1 MKVPTTPPSDPLR
14 ADRQSPSLKPS
25 PTPRVIVSCS
35 AHDHSRMHDEIT
47 RSGFRADVVFVS
59 NRNDLDHALG
69 RAFDAFVCGEGVPS
83 LSARDI
89 RLALDAR
96 DIDVPLVVLTALT
109 NEESLSLGRKARAV
123 DVIDEAGLVRLP
135 FVLARELERKREMDE
150 LRRERENE
158 EHLRRRRDREHDIAK
173 LERNEFLMSFLREI
187 RRPLNRT
194 LDNYDRLL
202 REESDALSTE
212 GRIALKSVEQGTCTL
227 LAVLNDVL
235 DLASVNREWL
245 EVLANAVTKQSVP
258 FDRMARHVR
267 DVVGTAER
275 AERAAR
281 LRILHVDDSRQN
293 RDVVRQ
299 SLAGEFELLEAYDA
313 EEGIV
318 RAARDEPDLI
328 LMDISLPRLDGCQ
341 ATARLKADPKLKRIP
356 VIAIAAH
363 PGDDERRRAR
373 EAGCI
378 EYLVTPLE
386 QDLLVDTM
394 RKHLSSESR
403 VSSTRL
409 RVV

>member
-1 MKVPTTPPSDPLR
+1 M
-14 ADRQSPSLKPS
+14 
-25 PTPRVIVSCS
+25 PRVIVAGSPTEL
-35 AHDHSRMHDEIT
+35 ARITDELA
-47 RSGFRADVVFVS
+47 RSGFRADLVTVS
-59 NRNDLDHALG
+59 NRSDLEPALG
-69 RAFDAFVCGEGVPS
+69 KALDVFVCGEGIPS
-83 LSARDI
+83 LSPRDI

-96 DIDVPLVVLTALT
+96 DIDAPLVVLTEQTTAQ
-109 NEESLSLGRKARAV
+109 SLDTARRARAA
-123 DVIDEAGLVRLP
+123 DVVDEAGITRLS
-135 FVLARELERKREMDE
+135 FVLTREVERKRATDE
-150 LRRERENE
+150 WLRERDNAEHARRRRER
-158 EHLRRRRDREHDIAK
+158 DHDIAK

-202 REESDALSTE
+202 REESEALSVD
-212 GRIALKSVEQGTCTL
+212 GQIALKSIEQGTCAM

-245 EVLANAVTKQSVP
+245 EVLATAVTKHSVP

-281 LRILHVDDSRQN
+281 MRILHVDASRQN

-299 SLAGEFELLEAYDA
+299 SLAGEFELLEAHDA

-318 RAARDEPDLI
+318 KAARDAPDLI

-356 VIAIAAH
+356 VIAIAAQ

-373 EAGCI
+373 EAGCV
-378 EYLVTPLE
+378 EYLTIPLE

-394 RKHLSSESR
+394 RRHLSSDTR

-409 RVV
+409 RLV

>member
-1 MKVPTTPPSDPLR
+1 MKVPTTPPSEPLR
-14 ADRQSPSLKPS
+14 ADLQSASLKTS
-25 PTPRVIVSCS
+25 PTPRVIVSGLPN
-35 AHDHSRMHDEIT
+35 DHT
-47 RSGFRADVVFVS
+47 RIVGELTRASFRADVVTVE
-59 NRNDLDHALG
+59 NRGDLDHALG
-69 RAFDAFVCGEGVPS
+69 KTFDVFVCGEGVPS
-83 LSARDI
+83 LSPRDI

-96 DIDVPLVVLTALT
+96 DLDVPLVMLTAQT
-109 NEESLSLGRKARAV
+109 NEQSVTTARKARAADLV
-123 DVIDEAGLVRLP
+123 DEAGLARLP

-150 LRRERENE
+150 LRRDRENE
-158 EHLRRRRDREHDIAK
+158 AHARRRRDREYDIAK

-202 REESDALSTE
+202 REESDALSRD
-212 GRIALKSVEQGTCTL
+212 GQLALKSIEQGTCAL
-227 LAVLNDVL
+227 MAVLNDVL

-258 FDRMARHVR
+258 FDRMAKHVR

-281 LRILHVDDSRQN
+281 MRILHVDDSRQN

-299 SLAGEFELLEAYDA
+299 SLAGEFELLEADDA

-341 ATARLKADPKLKRIP
+341 ATARLKADPRLKRIP

-394 RKHLSSESR
+394 RRLLSGESR
-403 VSSTRL
+403 ASSTRL